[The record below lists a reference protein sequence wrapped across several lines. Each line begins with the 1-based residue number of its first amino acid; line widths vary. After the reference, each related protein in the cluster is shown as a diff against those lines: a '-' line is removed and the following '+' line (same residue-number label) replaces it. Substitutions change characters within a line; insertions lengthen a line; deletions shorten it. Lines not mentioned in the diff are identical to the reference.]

1 MSRNQKMTKIVKMAE
16 TEWRDKDMEASRA
29 EGVQSMEAERVQM
42 SETVSQPQHTRRV
55 GSVTFGLTLILF
67 GVLFLVNIMLPTLHY
82 EMIFRLWPV
91 VFIFLGVEIL
101 VENHRTNAEKCRF
114 VYDFPAIIML
124 VLLLLF
130 AMMMAVVD
138 YAFTYQNLYYW

>member
-1 MSRNQKMTKIVKMAE
+1 
-16 TEWRDKDMEASRA
+16 MEASRA

-42 SETVSQPQHTRRV
+42 PETVSQPQRTRRV

-91 VFIFLGVEIL
+91 VFIFLGIEIL

-130 AMMMAVVD
+130 AMMMAAVD

>member
-1 MSRNQKMTKIVKMAE
+1 
-16 TEWRDKDMEASRA
+16 MEASRA
-29 EGVQSMEAERVQM
+29 EGGQSMEAERVQM
-42 SETVSQPQHTRRV
+42 SETVSQPQRTRRV

-91 VFIFLGVEIL
+91 VFIFLGIEIL

-130 AMMMAVVD
+130 AMMMAAVD

>member
-1 MSRNQKMTKIVKMAE
+1 
-16 TEWRDKDMEASRA
+16 MEANRA
-29 EGVQSMEAERVQM
+29 EGVQSMEAERAQVA
-42 SETVSQPQHTRRV
+42 ETVSQPQRTRRV

-91 VFIFLGVEIL
+91 VFIFLGIEIL

-130 AMMMAVVD
+130 AMMMAAVD

>member
-1 MSRNQKMTKIVKMAE
+1 MTEIVNVGKTVYTIE

-42 SETVSQPQHTRRV
+42 SETVSQPQRTRRV

-67 GVLFLVNIMLPTLHY
+67 GVLFLINIMLPTLHY

-91 VFIFLGVEIL
+91 VFIFLGIEIL

-124 VLLLLF
+124 VLMLLF
-130 AMMMAVVD
+130 AMMMAAVD

>member
-1 MSRNQKMTKIVKMAE
+1 
-16 TEWRDKDMEASRA
+16 MEASRA

-42 SETVSQPQHTRRV
+42 SETVSQTQRTRRV

-67 GVLFLVNIMLPTLHY
+67 GVLFLINIMLPTLHY

-91 VFIFLGVEIL
+91 VFIFLGIEIL

-130 AMMMAVVD
+130 AMMMAAVD